1 MVRVRPGRASSA
13 IQQKCIDAISS
24 FLSPITGGQ
33 DGTGWPF
40 GVDLTSGS
48 ISNLLGEIEG
58 VEQVEEVVLFESD
71 LRNGNRL
78 GNGSETIRF
87 EQFGLPIS
95 FRPRVVL
102 R

>member
-1 MVRVRPGRASSA
+1 MIRVSPGRASGA
-13 IQQKCIDAISS
+13 IQHKCITAISE
-24 FLSPITGGQ
+24 FLSPISGGP

-48 ISNLLGEIEG
+48 ISNILGAIDG
-58 VEQVEEVVLFESD
+58 IEQVEEVVLFESD

-78 GNGSETIRF
+78 GNGSEIIRF
-87 EQFGLPIS
+87 EQFGLPLS
-95 FRPRVVL
+95 FRPKVVL